1 MLPVPG
7 KPDAF
12 IYMGDRWRPQEAVFG
27 YYIWLPIEWE
37 DGKPVI
43 KWHDEWNL
51 SFFDHPNPPAA
62 NTGAQTNNP

>member
-1 MLPVPG
+1 
-7 KPDAF
+7 
-12 IYMGDRWRPQEAVFG
+12 MGDRWRPQEAVFG

-43 KWHDEWNL
+43 KWADEWDL

-62 NTGAQTNNP
+62 NAGTQPPAK